1 MKESMSVVVGFDW
14 GTTNSC
20 LSYYNTESKHVQ
32 VIPNEQGN
40 FTSPSILFLD
50 SESSEI
56 LFSDSALQLLRSNN
70 NQHFLSNIFYNL
82 KRLVSKTCIDET
94 LLPFFQHNTI
104 NQTTTQITFDILYN
118 NKQESLNVST
128 LITFY
133 LKYLKT
139 LLCNH
144 FSIECDSNL
153 EIVLTVPAY
162 FDDHQRTILKEC
174 CESIGLLVLR
184 IINEPTAASLAY
196 ALDKHKTSDID
207 EEFILTFDCGGG
219 TTDISLLHLDYVN
232 SIYEVKN
239 TVGDNLLGGEDI
251 TNNLVNFI
259 IQKLKLENVNNKI
272 LNKLKKKAEE
282 AKKQLSFNQQTTIYL
297 EIGDNDYTLVISQ
310 TQFNDINREFYNKIR
325 NLIYYVLDDYI
336 QKTNNFDYS
345 KINSVIFVGGT
356 SRIPYFKSLFQEIFP
371 HTNINNTIDPDQT
384 ISIGA
389 SIQGAL
395 LKDLIEDESGGDT
408 LLMDI
413 VPLSV
418 GIETIGGI
426 MTPIISR
433 NSLLPISRSQTFTN
447 SDGYED
453 TITINIYQGE
463 RKLVKDNI
471 FLASF
476 ELQSESFTNYDKGE
490 IQITITFEI
499 DSDSIINA
507 TAIAKVNDT
516 EIQSTIQVTKTHK
529 NDMVKNLDEIL
540 LSAEMNKLVDTE
552 LSNKILAKI
561 ELYDSFKYLLSVFHE
576 KRNDQQ
582 LQDEFMLTQLNE
594 LFNHTFNI
602 IQNYIEYS
610 SKELEDIKQL
620 FEKKW
625 HTLLFSGNITLKN
638 DEGQIIEFGGTVLE
652 L

>member
-1 MKESMSVVVGFDW
+1 VGLDF
-14 GTTNSC
+14 GTVNSC
-20 LSYYNTESKHVQ
+20 ISYYNTESKQVQ

-50 SESSEI
+50 SDSSEI
-56 LFSDSALQLLRSNN
+56 LFSDSALQLLFSNN

-82 KRLVSKTCIDET
+82 KRLVSKTSIDDT

-104 NQTTTQITFDILYN
+104 NETTTQITFDIIYN
-118 NKQESLNVST
+118 NKHESLNVST

-133 LKYLKT
+133 LQYLKT

-144 FSIECDSNL
+144 FSL
-153 EIVLTVPAY
+153 ERDVTFDIVLTVPAY

-196 ALDKHKTSDID
+196 ALDKHKKSDIE

-259 IQKLKLENVNNKI
+259 LQKLKLENVNNKT
-272 LNKLKKKAEE
+272 LNKIKKQAEK

-297 EIGDNDYTLVISQ
+297 EIGDNDYTLTISQ
-310 TQFNDINREFYNKIR
+310 TQFNDINKEFYNKIR

-336 QKTNNFDYS
+336 QKTNTFNYS

-356 SRIPYFKSLFQEIFP
+356 SRIPYFKFLFQEILP
-371 HTNINNTIDPDQT
+371 QTKINNTIDPDQT

-395 LKDLIEDESGGDT
+395 LKDLIDDDSGGDT

-413 VPLSV
+413 VPLSI
-418 GIETIGGI
+418 GIETSGGI
-426 MTPIISR
+426 MAPIISR
-433 NSLLPISRSQTFTN
+433 NNLLPISRSQTFTN
-447 SDGYED
+447 SDGYEEI
-453 TITINIYQGE
+453 ITINIYQGE

-476 ELQSESFTNYDKGE
+476 ELQSELFTNYDKGE

-507 TAIAKVNDT
+507 KATTKVNDS

-529 NDMVKNLDEIL
+529 NNLVKNLNEIL
-540 LSAEMNKLVDTE
+540 FSAEMNKLLDTE

-561 ELYDSFKYLLSVFHE
+561 ELYDSFKYLLSVFHS
-576 KRNDQQ
+576 KKQINQHNDAF
-582 LQDEFMLTQLNE
+582 LLTQLNE

-610 SKELEDIKQL
+610 PKELENIKHL

-625 HTLLFSGNITLKN
+625 HTLLFSGNIILKN
-638 DEGQIIEFGGTVLE
+638 DNGQIIEFGSTILD